1 MSKYKS
7 TLWAHRANTAL
18 VLANNRRMLRL
29 FQGTGY
35 LIRSKYEENAWE
47 ITFRFDEKAEEAAQ
61 PAQ

>member
-1 MSKYKS
+1 
-7 TLWAHRANTAL
+7 LWAHGANTAL
-18 VLANNRRMLRL
+18 VLADNRRMLRL

-47 ITFRFDEKAEEAAQ
+47 ITFRFNEKAAQ

>member
-1 MSKYKS
+1 
-7 TLWAHRANTAL
+7 LWAHGANTAL
-18 VLANNRRMLRL
+18 VLADNRCMLRL

-47 ITFRFDEKAEEAAQ
+47 ITFRFNEKAEEAAQ